1 MLCSTVLLLL
11 VFSAIKDVEKQKLE
25 SSLMLKNQ
33 NFKTNNKTKLKLQNP
48 FLRRNHFWEI
58 KIWFRKKKTNR
69 DEIERQICHEL
80 WGLMIWAAARLE
92 LWRFVT
98 FHFDL

>member
-48 FLRRNHFWEI
+48 FLRRNHF
-58 KIWFRKKKTNR
+58 
-69 DEIERQICHEL
+69 
-80 WGLMIWAAARLE
+80 
-92 LWRFVT
+92 
-98 FHFDL
+98 